1 MSGNRCE
8 VCGQPVKPCEAW
20 SCLDPAAAFS
30 PHRSPL
36 DAMALAATA
45 TRQQQDEAMT
55 FPLLRTV
62 GAYLDIDTL
71 MPPMRLRWSR
81 ILGRPV
87 MQRLS
92 VVVDRR
98 VGDEVG
104 YVYVDEV
111 CGRACTVS
119 FRALHDGCRDWYH
132 QVPGTDIVVGGR
144 PREQCWY
151 ARIVDATC
159 QAALFELDWRARYA
173 QVWPYVAARTVH
185 PALVRLCYR
194 HLVFDEEWRQ
204 HCEEHENATYR
215 LLQDSDADDSMS
227 DDMSE

>member
-1 MSGNRCE
+1 
-8 VCGQPVKPCEAW
+8 
-20 SCLDPAAAFS
+20 
-30 PHRSPL
+30 
-36 DAMALAATA
+36 
-45 TRQQQDEAMT
+45 
-55 FPLLRTV
+55 
-62 GAYLDIDTL
+62 
-71 MPPMRLRWSR
+71 
-81 ILGRPV
+81 
-87 MQRLS
+87 MQRVS

-104 YVYVDEV
+104 YVYIDEV
-111 CGRACTVS
+111 YGRACTVS

-132 QVPGTDIVVGGR
+132 QVPGTDIVVGDR

-151 ARIVDATC
+151 ARIVDTTYQDAP
-159 QAALFELDWRARYA
+159 FELDWRARYA

-185 PALVRLCYR
+185 PALVRVYYR

-204 HCEEHENATYR
+204 HCEERENATYR